1 MFYSKGYSL
10 ERMSEFL
17 TTTSQGVYGI
27 PLGVSASY
35 IILFSIYGIATKIA
49 PIALALIMFGL
60 GLGLTV
66 NDFLRVV
73 KIPRDFLVGFLCQVI
88 LLPIIA
94 FILIK
99 IIPMPLEI
107 ALGVMVI
114 AAAPGG
120 VTSNV
125 LTKFANGDV
134 ALSVSLTAIVS
145 ILSILTVPFIIF
157 TSADLLGVSE
167 INREISMTSMSLK
180 MFFVVT
186 VPVIFGMVVRSLMTD
201 FITRKTLIVQR
212 ISVILFMIVFI
223 SIWVEEWDRIISFIT
238 RAGLVAFILNIVM
251 IFTGYYVAK
260 YFTSGVAQRKC
271 ISLECGLQ
279 NGTLAVFVA
288 TQLFDNIVFMVPTAA
303 YALIM
308 FVTSIFF
315 VLIVRKIN

>member
-1 MFYSKGYSL
+1 M
-10 ERMSEFL
+10 E
-17 TTTSQGVYGI
+17 
-27 PLGVSASY
+27 
-35 IILFSIYGIATKIA
+35 IATKIA
-49 PIALALIMFGL
+49 PLALAIIMFGL
-60 GLGLTV
+60 GLGLTL
-66 NDFLRVV
+66 NDFLRVI
-73 KIPRDFLVGFLCQVI
+73 KIPRDFIVGFICQVI

-94 FILIK
+94 FLLIK

-107 ALGVMVI
+107 ALGVMII

-145 ILSILTVPFIIF
+145 ILSILTVPLIIF

-167 INREISMTSMSLK
+167 INREISITSISLK

-186 VPVIFGMVVRSLMTD
+186 VPVIFGIIVRSLMTD
-201 FITRKTLIVQR
+201 FIVSKTLIIQR

-223 SIWVEEWDRIISFIT
+223 SIWVEEWDNIISFIT
-238 RAGLVAFILNIVM
+238 RAGLVALILNIVM
-251 IFTGYYVAK
+251 IFIGYYTAK
-260 YFTSGVAQRKC
+260 YFTSGVEQRKC

-288 TQLFDNIVFMVPTAA
+288 TQLFNDIIFMVPTAA

-308 FVTSIFF
+308 FVTSIIF